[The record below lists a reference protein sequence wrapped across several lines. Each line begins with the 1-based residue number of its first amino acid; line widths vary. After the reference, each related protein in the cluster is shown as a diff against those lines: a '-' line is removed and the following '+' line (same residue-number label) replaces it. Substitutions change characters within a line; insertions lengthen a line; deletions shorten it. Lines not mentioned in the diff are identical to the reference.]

1 MTRLKRVGGQ
11 IQQIPNGLYFRQPEI
26 NWDSRKVL
34 GLHPSFETLVGAVI
48 SARTANPHHVQQHNW
63 SLDRTVVS
71 GEVEAFLVRICLSMG
86 WTNFVAEIGGGSPPV
101 PFPQSVSPQDQNLL
115 SAAANKAKKLWAGV
129 KTLNAW
135 LDSEE
140 PPVPTEQSEKRAAT
154 CVACPLNGSGDLTSW
169 FTTPAAAAIKRQME
183 RMQKR
188 NISGT
193 QDAKLGVCSAC
204 LCPLVL
210 KTKTPMKFIKPN
222 LSDEV
227 IKELMKGKDCWIV
240 TELGG

>member
-1 MTRLKRVGGQ
+1 MQRLKSRQ
-11 IQQIPNGLYFRQPEI
+11 SQIPNGLFFRMAAL

-34 GLHPSFETLVGAVI
+34 GMHPSFETLVSAVI
-48 SARTANPHHVQQHNW
+48 SARQANPHQTQQNSW
-63 SLDRTVVS
+63 SLDRGVV
-71 GEVEAFLVRICLSMG
+71 GDEVEAFNVRVCQSMG
-86 WTNFVAEIGGGSPPV
+86 WNQYLTAAGGGGAI
-101 PFPQSVSPQDQNLL
+101 PFHNPLSPQDASLLQN
-115 SAAANKAKKLWAGV
+115 AAAKAKKLWAGV

-193 QDAKLGVCSAC
+193 LDAKLGVCSAC

-227 IKELMKGKDCWIV
+227 VKELMKGNSCWIV
-240 TELGG
+240 SELTSQAG